1 VTDRGIGSDKARNVL
16 GWLVVERISY
26 TMVSMILCFEE
37 EGDFS
42 AKIIQKKRD
51 EVLGFDSCC
60 VFYDNGGRN
69 AECLIKLRRR
79 DVMT

>member
-1 VTDRGIGSDKARNVL
+1 MACRGA
-16 GWLVVERISY
+16 Y

-60 VFYDNGGRN
+60 VLYGNGGRN
-69 AECLIKLRRR
+69 AECSIELP
-79 DVMT
+79 